1 MTVAF
6 GLYGKLPSV
15 GDFIGRGFSPELRH
29 ALDGLLQSALATAIS
44 DGVHP
49 HALFENAP
57 SFVLSVRP
65 GALCASGFVGGIVP
79 SQDRV
84 GRLFP
89 FCLGLETDAQMQR
102 LPLSWPSLGLSQYLC
117 GLGLGAKAAGATA
130 DQVMA
135 ELPDAARWQAL
146 SGQGVPFASAADET
160 VPRLP
165 SEDSAQCFVGP
176 EAVMSPVDR
185 ALCSRLPL
193 SVQVLGIVLDSAGGF
208 DRFFSMKSLSDP
220 APLAA
225 VFDGQWTRRGW
236 VEHGPVAH
244 VPVADVSVVAQVP
257 VAPVPVALPPS
268 AAMEAMP
275 DHDGAGTLSAA
286 EGDDTRPL
294 LSRIDKAPP
303 PVDDVSREPGW
314 QSMVTGAAPLSG
326 DEPQSNVPQTNIQSA

>member
-49 HALFENAP
+49 HTLFENAP

-165 SEDSAQCFVGP
+165 SEGSAQCFVGP

-185 ALCSRLPL
+185 ALCSRLPW
-193 SVQVLGIVLDSAGGF
+193 SAQVLGIVLDSAGGF

-225 VFDGQWTRRGW
+225 VFDRQWARRGW
-236 VEHGPVAH
+236 VEYG
-244 VPVADVSVVAQVP
+244 P
-257 VAPVPVALPPS
+257 VAPVPDAPVLVAVPPS
-268 AAMEAMP
+268 AVMEATP
-275 DHDGAGTLSAA
+275 VQDAAGTLPAA
-286 EGDDTRPL
+286 GGDDTRPL
-294 LSRIDKAPP
+294 LPRIDKAAS
-303 PVDDVSREPGW
+303 PVDDVSRESGW
-314 QSMVTGAAPLSG
+314 QAMVTGEAPLAG

>member
-1 MTVAF
+1 VTVAF

-15 GDFIGRGFSPELRH
+15 GDFIGRGFSAELRH
-29 ALDGLLQSALATAIS
+29 ALDGLLQSALAAAIS

-49 HALFENAP
+49 HTLFENAP

-89 FCLGLETDAQMQR
+89 FCLGLETDTQMQR
-102 LPLSWPSLGLSQYLC
+102 LPLSWPSLGLSKYLC

-160 VPRLP
+160 VPRVP

-185 ALCSRLPL
+185 ALCSRLPW

-225 VFDGQWTRRGW
+225 VFDRQWARRGW
-236 VEHGPVAH
+236 VEHGTVAH
-244 VPVADVSVVAQVP
+244 
-257 VAPVPVALPPS
+257 VPVALPPS

-275 DHDGAGTLSAA
+275 GHDAAGTLSAA
-286 EGDDTRPL
+286 KGDDTRPL

-303 PVDDVSREPGW
+303 PVDDISRESGW

>member
-29 ALDGLLQSALATAIS
+29 ALDGLLQSALATSIS
-44 DGVHP
+44 DGMHP
-49 HALFENAP
+49 HTLFENAP

-65 GALCASGFVGGIVP
+65 GVLCASGFVGGIVP

-102 LPLSWPSLGLSQYLC
+102 LPLSWPSLGLSQHLC

-165 SEDSAQCFVGP
+165 SEGSAQCFVGP

-185 ALCSRLPL
+185 ALCSRLPW

-225 VFDGQWTRRGW
+225 VFDRKWARWGW
-236 VEHGPVAH
+236 VEH
-244 VPVADVSVVAQVP
+244 
-257 VAPVPVALPPS
+257 
-268 AAMEAMP
+268 
-275 DHDGAGTLSAA
+275 LSAA
-286 EGDDTRPL
+286 PAAAEVKGRLPVATPEMEFSASTESTFEGDDTRPL
-294 LSRIDKAPP
+294 VPRIDKAAA
-303 PVDDVSREPGW
+303 PVDDDPREIGT
-314 QSMVTGAAPLSG
+314 QSIASGPAPDSG
-326 DEPQSNVPQTNIQSA
+326 T

>member
-1 MTVAF
+1 VTVAF

-15 GDFIGRGFSPELRH
+15 GDFIGRGFSAELRH
-29 ALDGLLQSALATAIS
+29 ALDGLLQSALAAAIS

-49 HALFENAP
+49 HTLFENAP

-102 LPLSWPSLGLSQYLC
+102 LPLSWPSLGLSKYLC

-185 ALCSRLPL
+185 ALCSRLPW

-225 VFDGQWTRRGW
+225 VFDRQWARRGW
-236 VEHGPVAH
+236 VEHGTVAH
-244 VPVADVSVVAQVP
+244 
-257 VAPVPVALPPS
+257 VPVALPPS

-275 DHDGAGTLSAA
+275 GHDAAGTLSAA
-286 EGDDTRPL
+286 KGDDTRPL

-303 PVDDVSREPGW
+303 PVDDISRESGW

>member
-15 GDFIGRGFSPELRH
+15 GDFIGRGFSAELRH
-29 ALDGLLQSALATAIS
+29 ALDGLLQSALAAAIS

-49 HALFENAP
+49 HTLFENAP

-89 FCLGLETDAQMQR
+89 FCLGLETDTQMQR
-102 LPLSWPSLGLSQYLC
+102 LPLSWPSLGLSKYLC

-160 VPRLP
+160 VPRVP

-185 ALCSRLPL
+185 ALCSRLPW

-225 VFDGQWTRRGW
+225 VFDRQWARRGW
-236 VEHGPVAH
+236 VEHGTVAH
-244 VPVADVSVVAQVP
+244 
-257 VAPVPVALPPS
+257 VPVALPPS

-275 DHDGAGTLSAA
+275 GHDAAGTLSAA
-286 EGDDTRPL
+286 KGDDTRPL

-303 PVDDVSREPGW
+303 PVDDISRESGW

>member
-1 MTVAF
+1 MAF

-49 HALFENAP
+49 HTLFENAP

-65 GALCASGFVGGIVP
+65 GALCPSGFVGGIVP

-185 ALCSRLPL
+185 ALCSRLPW

-225 VFDGQWTRRGW
+225 VFDGQWIRRGW

-244 VPVADVSVVAQVP
+244 VPVADV
-257 VAPVPVALPPS
+257 PVALAAS
-268 AAMEAMP
+268 AVMEVAPAMP
-275 DHDGAGTLSAA
+275 GQDAAGTLA
-286 EGDDTRPL
+286 EAEADDTRPL
-294 LSRIDKAPP
+294 LPRIDKAAS
-303 PVDDVSREPGW
+303 PVDDHSGEIGS
-314 QSMVTGAAPLSG
+314 QSMVTGAAPLAG
-326 DEPQSNVPQTNIQSA
+326 DEPQSNVPQTNIRSA

>member
-1 MTVAF
+1 
-6 GLYGKLPSV
+6 
-15 GDFIGRGFSPELRH
+15 
-29 ALDGLLQSALATAIS
+29 
-44 DGVHP
+44 
-49 HALFENAP
+49 
-57 SFVLSVRP
+57 
-65 GALCASGFVGGIVP
+65 
-79 SQDRV
+79 V

-102 LPLSWPSLGLSQYLC
+102 LPLSWPSLGLSKYLC

-185 ALCSRLPL
+185 ALCSRLPW

-225 VFDGQWTRRGW
+225 VFDRQWARRGW
-236 VEHGPVAH
+236 VEHGTVAH
-244 VPVADVSVVAQVP
+244 
-257 VAPVPVALPPS
+257 VPVALPPS

-275 DHDGAGTLSAA
+275 GHDAAGTLSAA
-286 EGDDTRPL
+286 KGDDTRPL

-303 PVDDVSREPGW
+303 PVDDISRESGW

>member
-49 HALFENAP
+49 HTLFENAP

-89 FCLGLETDAQMQR
+89 FCLGLETDTQMQR
-102 LPLSWPSLGLSQYLC
+102 LPLSWPSLGLSKYLC

-160 VPRLP
+160 VPRVP

-185 ALCSRLPL
+185 ALCSRLPW

-225 VFDGQWTRRGW
+225 VFDRQWARRGW
-236 VEHGPVAH
+236 VEHGTVAH
-244 VPVADVSVVAQVP
+244 
-257 VAPVPVALPPS
+257 VPVALPPS

-275 DHDGAGTLSAA
+275 GHDAAGTLSAA
-286 EGDDTRPL
+286 KGDDTRPL

-303 PVDDVSREPGW
+303 PVDDISRESGW